1 MKTINIPM
9 GVEGDHGTSNDAFI
23 GVSFRHCKINHCH
36 TGQLMRAAL
45 TALILSAA
53 GTIIVED
60 ATAQSWC
67 AITNQGAANCGFSTI
82 DLCRAEVSGNGGSCI
97 PEAPVG
103 HRQPR
108 AANVG
113 PLPTDDL
120 DALQDRINKK
130 NDNLILCRGC

>member
-1 MKTINIPM
+1 
-9 GVEGDHGTSNDAFI
+9 
-23 GVSFRHCKINHCH
+23 
-36 TGQLMRAAL
+36 MRAAL

-53 GTIIVED
+53 GMIIVD
-60 ATAQSWC
+60 DKALAQSWC
-67 AITNQGAANCGFSTI
+67 AISNQGAANCGFSTI
-82 DLCRAEVSGNGGSCI
+82 DLCRTEVAGNGGSCI

-113 PLPTDDL
+113 PVPKDNL

-130 NDNLILCRGC
+130 NDKLILCRGC